1 MRQWMICCIAVLLA
15 GCGMHDPIIHRLLE
29 QGDGI
34 PPRARMH
41 SLDSVDDLEWLS
53 MECQCNY
60 FYLRVKARYDLGQ
73 VHAAD
78 TLLIAQAAYFERRG
92 EPAKAAYLS
101 LAAGRAFRE
110 TGVNEEAFRCISEAE
125 SLVCDLP
132 DKFPLFCVYYEWG
145 SLAAH
150 EGDTGEANEQFGKMV
165 ALARAYPELQDHLET
180 GRYALKAA
188 KALLFLGD
196 YGRAVYW
203 YGKITARMVQMED
216 SARASAVFSEMAYS
230 LDKTGRTVEALAYAD
245 SAQVYAPDGLS
256 ILRSTLLKASFYC
269 RLEDAAALA
278 VQLEQASS
286 LLPAGGIRDRERYYY
301 LLSQLCRL
309 RGDYRAAYDNF
320 MRYDAISDTASA
332 SSGTSWGKQMAERY
346 ARKKAEWMAERLQMR
361 NRFYLAGGIALLL
374 VALAVIYNLRR
385 YLRQKEEKRIQAED
399 LAARLDHLLALAN
412 EQLQRSASRN
422 LDVVHHLVRLRA
434 SAFHGGSPLKGFQL
448 IGNGKGQ
455 LDWGSLY
462 DTVNVL
468 FDNFKDKLVA
478 AYPSLAEEDVR
489 LCCLFRAGFDIA
501 AVANIFALS
510 VHSIYKS
517 RTHLRKQLGM
527 PEGGDLLAFLKSRIS

>member
-1 MRQWMICCIAVLLA
+1 MRQWTIWWIALLLA

-110 TGVNEEAFRCISEAE
+110 TGLNEEAFRCISEAE

-196 YGRAVYW
+196 YDRAVYW

-245 SAQVYAPDGLS
+245 SAQVYAPDSLS
-256 ILRSTLLKASFYC
+256 ILRSTLLKASFYY

-286 LLPAGGIRDRERYYY
+286 LFPAGGIRDREHYYY

-320 MRYDAISDTASA
+320 MRYGRALCPQKGGMDGGAFADAQPLLSCRGHSLVACGIGGYLQPSPLPSPEGREAYPGGGFGCAPESPACSCQRTIAAFSFPELGCRASFGAPPCLRA
-332 SSGTSWGKQMAERY
+332 SRRFS
-346 ARKKAEWMAERLQMR
+346 AERLPIDWQR
-361 NRFYLAGGIALLL
+361 QGAIGLGQP
-374 VALAVIYNLRR
+374 LRHGECFV
-385 YLRQKEEKRIQAED
+385 RQ
-399 LAARLDHLLALAN
+399 
-412 EQLQRSASRN
+412 
-422 LDVVHHLVRLRA
+422 
-434 SAFHGGSPLKGFQL
+434 F
-448 IGNGKGQ
+448 
-455 LDWGSLY
+455 
-462 DTVNVL
+462 
-468 FDNFKDKLVA
+468 
-478 AYPSLAEEDVR
+478 
-489 LCCLFRAGFDIA
+489 
-501 AVANIFALS
+501 
-510 VHSIYKS
+510 
-517 RTHLRKQLGM
+517 
-527 PEGGDLLAFLKSRIS
+527 